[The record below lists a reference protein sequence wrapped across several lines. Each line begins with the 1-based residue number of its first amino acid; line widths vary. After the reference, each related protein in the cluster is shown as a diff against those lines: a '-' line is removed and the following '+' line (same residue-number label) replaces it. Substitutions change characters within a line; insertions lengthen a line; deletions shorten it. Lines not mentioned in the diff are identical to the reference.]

1 MDYGIIALAGVLI
14 GGLLVKFAD
23 YKPQEKKK
31 KASVEFQE
39 LTEEELKAEKSIKE
53 QLNNLLNYTG
63 GVKK

>member
-1 MDYGIIALAGVLI
+1 MDCGIMALAGVLI

-31 KASVEFQE
+31 EVPVEFQE
-39 LTEEELKAEKSIKE
+39 LTEEEIKAEKSRRE
-53 QLNNLLNYTG
+53 QLDNLLNYTG